1 MNKLY
6 LNRHDQ
12 YLSYSVESIFRTI
25 PAPLDLC
32 LLEGFGSVSDRRLC
46 PPERTSLSDFYNAA
60 KGPEWTK
67 STNWMSQYESFC
79 LWHGVICSDTN
90 DTVSLKLPSN
100 GLSGTLSKNIGGLK
114 SISVLDLSDNNIK
127 VCGVE

>member
-12 YLSYSVESIFRTI
+12 YLSYSIESIFRTN

-32 LLEGFGSVSDRRLC
+32 LLEGFGSANNRWLY
-46 PPERTSLSDFYNAA
+46 PPERTSLRDFYIAA
-60 KGPEWTK
+60 KGQEWTK

-79 LWHGVICSDTN
+79 LWYVVVCSDTN
-90 DTVSLKLPSN
+90 DLVELKLPSN
-100 GLSGTLSKNIGGLK
+100 GLSGTLSKHIGGLK
-114 SISVLDLSDNNIK
+114 SISVLDLSDNNTK
-127 VCGVE
+127 VRGVE

>member
-12 YLSYSVESIFRTI
+12 YLSYSIESIFRTNS
-25 PAPLDLC
+25 APLDLC

-46 PPERTSLSDFYNAA
+46 PPERTSLSGFYTAA
-60 KGPEWTK
+60 KGQEWTK

-79 LWHGVICSDTN
+79 LWYGVICSDTN
-90 DTVSLKLPSN
+90 NIVNLMLRSN
-100 GLSGTLSKNIGGLK
+100 GLSGTLSKKIGGLK
-114 SISVLDLSDNNIK
+114 SINVLDLSDNNIK
-127 VCGVE
+127 VRGVE

>member
-32 LLEGFGSVSDRRLC
+32 LLEGFGSVNDRWLC
-46 PPERTSLSDFYNAA
+46 PPKRTSLSDFYSVA
-60 KGPEWTK
+60 KGQEWTK
-67 STNWMSQYESFC
+67 STNWMSQYESFG
-79 LWHGVICSDTN
+79 LWYGVICSDKN
-90 DTVSLKLPSN
+90 DIVEVKLPSN
-100 GLSGTLSKNIGGLK
+100 GLLGTLSKNIGGLK

-127 VCGVE
+127 VRGVE